1 MTIRT
6 SFLSSRRI
14 GGFTLIELM
23 ITVVVLSIIV
33 GIAVPSYMQQ
43 IRKSRRT
50 DARNA
55 LLDLAGREERWLSV
69 SNSYSQTPTD
79 VGYSGANFPI
89 NLPDGYYTVGVVT
102 PDVANQP
109 TVANSFIITATAIGQ
124 QASDADCATFTVNQ
138 QGVQTATNSAAAPN
152 TTTCWG
158 N

>member
-1 MTIRT
+1 MTNRT

-33 GIAVPSYMQQ
+33 GIAVPSYTQQ

-69 SNSYSQTPTD
+69 SNSYSQKPTD
-79 VGYSGANFPI
+79 VGYPGNTFPI
-89 NLPDGYYTVGVVT
+89 TLPDQYYQVTVTT
-102 PDVANQP
+102 PDATQP
-109 TVANSFIITATAIGQ
+109 GVANSFIITATTFGQ
-124 QASDADCATFTVNQ
+124 QTSDTDCATFTVNQ
-138 QGVQTATNSAAAPN
+138 LGVQTATNSAAVPN